1 MLLTFLMFILEAVEE
16 VFYQE
21 DGKKIT
27 LSEKIFTMISSPF
40 WPVYTLIKTTWK
52 QFYAETV
59 SEDPNRDNEEI
70 KELAKLSNR
79 AHLIEVCFES
89 SLQPLIQLHVILSKI
104 IEQNLINKENFD
116 WMEAMTAFWQKDVL
130 TIFNVSQKF
139 NPQVL

>member
-130 TIFNVSQKF
+130 TIFNVGQKF
-139 NPQVL
+139 NPQVI

>member
-1 MLLTFLMFILEAVEE
+1 MLLTFSMFILEAIEE

-21 DGKKIT
+21 DGKKMK
-27 LSEKIFTMISSPF
+27 LLEKIFIILLSPI
-40 WPVYTLIKTTWK
+40 WPVYTLMKTTWK
-52 QFYAETV
+52 QFNAETI
-59 SEDPNRDNEEI
+59 SEDPKRDNKEI
-70 KELAKLSNR
+70 KELAKISNR

-104 IEQNLINKENFD
+104 IEQNLIDNENFD

>member
-1 MLLTFLMFILEAVEE
+1 MLLTFVMFILEAIEE

-21 DGKKIT
+21 DGKKMA
-27 LSEKIFTMISSPF
+27 LLEKIFTMILSPI

-59 SEDPNRDNEEI
+59 SKDPKKDNEEI
-70 KELAKLSNR
+70 KDLAKLSNR

-89 SLQPLIQLHVILSKI
+89 SLQPLIQLHVILIKI
-104 IEQNLINKENFD
+104 IEQNLINNENFD

-139 NPQVL
+139 NPQVI